1 MSTAASP
8 EPLSYAAAVLCG
20 GHSTRMGR
28 DKAHLPAPGS
38 SQPLLLRQLA
48 LLSHLQPAPAT
59 RFVSARSGQDLPALP
74 ADVTRI
80 NDAGTHGPLGGLVA
94 LLEALTTDHLL
105 VIPVDTPHLAA
116 SDLTAFL
123 SPCDANSARVATT
136 PDGLHPLV
144 ALYPRTFA
152 HPFRAALSAGHLG
165 IRRRLS
171 EADLHP
177 FLQPITFPNQAV
189 LTNWNRPDDIS

>member
-59 RFVSARSGQDLPALP
+59 LFVSARTGQDLPALP
-74 ADVTRI
+74 ANVTRI
-80 NDAGTHGPLGGLVA
+80 DDAGTHGPLGGLVA
-94 LLEALTTDHLL
+94 LLEALTTPHLL
-105 VIPVDTPHLAA
+105 VIPVDTPHLQA
-116 SDLTAFL
+116 SDLTAL
-123 SPCDANSARVATT
+123 LQPPAHTTAWVAAT

-152 HPFRAALSAGHLG
+152 TPFREALSVGYLG
-165 IRRRLS
+165 IRRLLT
-171 EADLHP
+171 EAH
-177 FLQPITFPNQAV
+177 LQPFVRTITFPKEETLA
-189 LTNWNRPDDIS
+189 NWNRPDDIS